1 MDNVDVLVVGAG
13 HGGAQAAIALRQR
26 KFDGSI
32 LVVGE
37 EPELPYERPPLS
49 KEYFSQEKPFEQ
61 MLIRPAQFWEERHV
75 TMALNTRVVSVNATA
90 RTVDLEDGRTIGYS
104 SLVWA
109 AGGRARGLSCSGHTL
124 KGVHSVRTRSD
135 VDRIVSDLPETD
147 NVVVIGGGYIGLE
160 TAAAFVKFGK
170 NVTVVE
176 MLDRVLARV
185 AGVSLSRF
193 FEAEHRAHGVDIR
206 LNTSVEGLEG
216 KDRVTGVRLGDN
228 TVITADIAIVGIG
241 IIPAVEPLFKAGA
254 TGANG
259 VLVDE
264 YCRTSLPQVFAIGDC
279 AMHANMFAGGAQLRL
294 ESVQNATEMANVVAS
309 VIAGQPQAYNAV
321 PWFWSNQYDLRLQ
334 TIGLSIGYDQEVLRG
349 SLATRSFSVI
359 YLKQNKVIALDCMN
373 ATKDYVQGRALLV
386 GGHAIPADRL
396 EDVTVPLKKLIEED
410 AA

>member
-1 MDNVDVLVVGAG
+1 MNNVDVLVVGAG
-13 HGGAQAAIALRQR
+13 HGGAQVAIAIRQR

-32 LVVGE
+32 LVVGD

-49 KEYFSQEKPFEQ
+49 KEYFAREKSFEQ
-61 MLIRPAQFWEERHV
+61 MLIRPARFWEERHV
-75 TMALNTRVVSVNATA
+75 MMALNTRVTSVDPIA
-90 RTVDLEDGRTIGYS
+90 RTVDLDDGRTIRYN

-135 VDRIVSDLPETD
+135 VDRIVGELPQTER
-147 NVVVIGGGYIGLE
+147 VVVIGGGYVGLE
-160 TAAAFVKFGK
+160 TAAAFVKLGK
-170 NVTVVE
+170 KVTLVE

-206 LNTSVEGLEG
+206 LNTSVERLEG
-216 KDRVTGVRLGDN
+216 EDRVTGVRLGDN
-228 TVITADIAIVGIG
+228 KVVPADLVIVGIG
-241 IIPAVEPLFKAGA
+241 IIPAVEPLLKAGA
-254 TGANG
+254 MGANG

-279 AMHANMFAGGAQLRL
+279 AMHANIFASGAQLRL
-294 ESVQNATEMANVVAS
+294 ESVQNATEMANVAAS
-309 VIAGQPQAYNAV
+309 VIAGQPQTYRAV

-334 TIGLSIGYDQEVLRG
+334 TIGLSIGHDREVLRG
-349 SLATRSFSVI
+349 SMATRSFSVI

-373 ATKDYVQGRALLV
+373 TTKDYVQGRALVV
-386 GGHAIPADRL
+386 GGHAIQACRL
-396 EDVTVPLKKLIEED
+396 ADVTVPLKKLIEEVV
-410 AA
+410 A

>member
-1 MDNVDVLVVGAG
+1 MDSVDVIVVGAG

-26 KFDGSI
+26 KFGGSI
-32 LVVGE
+32 LVIGGE
-37 EPELPYERPPLS
+37 LELPYERPPLS

-61 MLIRPAQFWEERHV
+61 MLIRTAQFWEERDV
-75 TMALNTRVVSVNATA
+75 TMVLNTRVASVNVAA
-90 RTVDLEDGRTIGYS
+90 RTVELDDGRTIGYG

-109 AGGRARGLSCSGHTL
+109 TGGHARGLSCSGHTL
-124 KGVHSVRTRSD
+124 KGVHSVRTRAD
-135 VDRIVSDLPETD
+135 VDRIVSELPKTE

-160 TAAAFVKFGK
+160 TAAAFVKIGK
-170 NVTVVE
+170 KVTVVE

-216 KDRVTGVRLGDN
+216 KERVAGVRLGDS
-228 TVITADIAIVGIG
+228 TVIPADIVIVGIG
-241 IIPAVEPLFKAGA
+241 IIPAVEPLLKAGA
-254 TGANG
+254 TGTDG

-279 AMHANMFAGGAQLRL
+279 AMHANIFAGGAQLRL

-309 VIAGQPQAYNAV
+309 VISGHRHAYNAV

-334 TIGLSIGYDQEVLRG
+334 TVGLSIGHDQEVLRG

-359 YLKQNKVIALDCMN
+359 YLKQNRVIALDCMN
-373 ATKDYVQGRALLV
+373 TTKDYVQGRALVV
-386 GGHAIPADRL
+386 GSHAIRADRL
-396 EDVTVPLKKLIEED
+396 EDVTVPLKQLIEEI
-410 AA
+410 AG